1 MRVEVVTG
9 ASSTVSRAVASKAV
23 SEKILTLEAHR
34 ATNQIGRLAL
44 NTSNAIRAHKA
55 VCESSAWETC
65 IVTRTYHTG
74 VVSSN
79 TDRAHLRIDTLN
91 AKRVILNTK
100 VTGSSRKVVS
110 WNTGRTYCLT

>member
-44 NTSNAIRAHKA
+44 DTSHTVRAHKA
-55 VCESSAWETC
+55 ICEISTC
-65 IVTRTYHTG
+65 KTG
-74 VVSSN
+74 NIAS
-79 TDRAHLRIDTLN
+79 
-91 AKRVILNTK
+91 
-100 VTGSSRKVVS
+100 
-110 WNTGRTYCLT
+110 